1 MRAARSGAPDRRL
14 GRFEKNTGTSFGRA
28 QTPTFPATFHP
39 RARKSPAKK
48 FNTDRVTETDSVA
61 PTRRLFAS
69 LFFSRTQISVSPA
82 GAEPPDAQPSTH
94 SSVRAQGTPRSCP
107 NARPSPFSRASPSH
121 ALRRPRRG
129 LVRIANHALT
139 RLFVHPSLGFS
150 NAAPLSLRWRPPPPR
165 KTSPPR
171 WSCRT
176 WYAREIFPPFG
187 GSPVRYRDAS
197 SRDARPPRGTTRRG
211 RIRQVARPEKP
222 NGERF
227 FSRNRNQ
234 RVRVSGVLSLVFK
247 YRV

>member
-14 GRFEKNTGTSFGRA
+14 GRFEKKHRNVVRTRA
-28 QTPTFPATFHP
+28 NADVSRDFSP

-48 FNTDRVTETDSVA
+48 VQHRSRDRDRFCGSDT
-61 PTRRLFAS
+61 PTVREP
-69 LFFSRTQISVSPA
+69 FFSREPRSPVSPA
-82 GAEPPDAQPSTH
+82 GAEPPDAQPSTR

-139 RLFVHPSLGFS
+139 RLFVHPLLGFS
-150 NAAPLSLRWRPPPPR
+150 NAAPLSLRWRPQPSR

-197 SRDARPPRGTTRRG
+197 SRDARPPRAHASWAT
-211 RIRQVARPEKP
+211 RQVARPKSQMA
-222 NGERF
+222 NDS

-234 RVRVSGVLSLVFK
+234 RVRVSGVLSARF
-247 YRV
+247 RV